1 MPNVMPIEACM
12 KTNPIIERI
21 EARLVSFPADL
32 RPLADVCRRYLRH
45 CSAVD
50 SEPDGP
56 IWIAHTP
63 WVGRLAYLI
72 TLFSGAK
79 KSWFSKHSAVYG
91 VRIPMELR
99 PVLGCVNGF
108 HAFGLSLYGMVMMRY
123 NQPLDIG
130 TANQY
135 WIHGFQN
142 TDGGFHFG
150 SRHYSDTEN
159 AGYFLHSGGRIT
171 ALLSSGDQVGEW
183 FSFRDF
189 LEQELAAS
197 EARECSSVPTDWW
210 H

>member
-1 MPNVMPIEACM
+1 M
-12 KTNPIIERI
+12 KPNPIVERI
-21 EARLVSFPADL
+21 EARLVTFPDDL
-32 RPLADVCRRYLRH
+32 EPLAESCRRYLKY

-50 SEPDGP
+50 SDPEAP

-72 TLFSGAK
+72 TLYSGAK
-79 KSWFSKHSAVYG
+79 KSWFSKHSTVYG
-91 VRIPMELR
+91 VRIPTELR
-99 PVLGCVNGF
+99 QVLVSVNGF
-108 HAFGLSLYGMVMMRY
+108 HAFGLSIFGIVMTKY

-135 WIHGFQN
+135 WIHGYKN

-150 SRHYSDTEN
+150 SRHYSETEN
-159 AGYFLHSGGRIT
+159 SGYFLHSGGRIT
-171 ALLSSGDQVGEW
+171 ALLVTGEQVGEW

-189 LEQELAAS
+189 LEHELTAS
-197 EARECSSVPTDWW
+197 EERECSSAPIDWW